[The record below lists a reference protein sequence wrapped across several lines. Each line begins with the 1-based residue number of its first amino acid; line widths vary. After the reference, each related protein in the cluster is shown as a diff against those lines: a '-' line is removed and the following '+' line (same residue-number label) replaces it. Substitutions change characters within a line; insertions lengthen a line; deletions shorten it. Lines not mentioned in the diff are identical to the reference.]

1 MWAEVQKTFLTES
14 PTSVPVRAKYSSVYS
29 IVRFFLFFF
38 PSKSA
43 VLCAIGLNFSKNL
56 KL

>member
-14 PTSVPVRAKYSSVYS
+14 PTSELVRAKYSPVYS
-29 IVRFFLFFF
+29 IVRSFLFFF